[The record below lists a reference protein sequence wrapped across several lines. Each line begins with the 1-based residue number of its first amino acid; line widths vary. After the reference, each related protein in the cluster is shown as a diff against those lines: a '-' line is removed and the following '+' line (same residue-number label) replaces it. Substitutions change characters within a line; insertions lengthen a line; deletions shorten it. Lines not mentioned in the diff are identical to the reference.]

1 MRGMP
6 NQTSSGGD
14 LPEESG
20 TMVAVSPDI
29 TEKYGPEGI

>member
-1 MRGMP
+1 MLHQMS
-6 NQTSSGGD
+6 TGGD

-20 TMVAVSPDI
+20 TMVAVSADT